1 MNKLLGHTARKDKLC
16 LRLTTIPGVGPITS
30 LAFRATVDDP
40 EQFATSRSVG
50 GYLGLTPRIYQSG
63 EMNRSGQISKT
74 GDGMLRRLLYESA
87 SALMTRCMQS
97 SRLCT

>member
-1 MNKLLGHTARKDKLC
+1 MDKLLGHTARKDKLC